1 MRDIAAEL
9 GISHATV
16 SLALRGSN
24 RITEAVRQRVQAT
37 AEALGYRPDP
47 MLAALSHY
55 RKGARDGPVTAA
67 LAWINAWP
75 HPEHLRSLK
84 EFDQCWTGAQST
96 AAKFGYA
103 LEEFRLGTD
112 HTAESLHEALR
123 ARGIHGL
130 LIPPQTAMPDW
141 TGFPWQDYAIVRLGR
156 ALPEP
161 RCHLVAAD
169 QVANTCLAF
178 RRIREA
184 GYARVGFVSREGE
197 SEMDDGH
204 SFQAGCLIAQQQ
216 VPPVLRLPVFTTG
229 GICKLQLRSA
239 FLNWVHEHRPDA
251 IFSDDPAIG
260 ELIRSTGLRVPEDI
274 GLAISS
280 VLAPTVEAGIDLQ
293 PAEIGRVGFLLLNSL
308 LTDRSRGLP
317 DTLRRLLV
325 EGSWQ
330 PGKTLPLRA

>member
-1 MRDIAAEL
+1 
-9 GISHATV
+9 
-16 SLALRGSN
+16 
-24 RITEAVRQRVQAT
+24 
-37 AEALGYRPDP
+37 
-47 MLAALSHY
+47 
-55 RKGARDGPVTAA
+55 
-67 LAWINAWP
+67 
-75 HPEHLRSLK
+75 
-84 EFDQCWTGAQST
+84 
-96 AAKFGYA
+96 
-103 LEEFRLGTD
+103 
-112 HTAESLHEALR
+112 
-123 ARGIHGL
+123 
-130 LIPPQTAMPDW
+130 
-141 TGFPWQDYAIVRLGR
+141 
-156 ALPEP
+156 
-161 RCHLVAAD
+161 
-169 QVANTCLAF
+169 
-178 RRIREA
+178 
-184 GYARVGFVSREGE
+184 
-197 SEMDDGH
+197 MDDGH